1 MGAEGR
7 SLEEQIEAVNH
18 AVFNEF
24 GLSGNVQVHGL
35 YDIYIIMVYMIYII
49 MVYYTNPRVSLL
61 LSGNACRIT
70 TPLATRSCM

>member
-35 YDIYIIMVYMIYII
+35 YDIYIIMFYMIYII
-49 MVYYTNPRVSLL
+49 MVYYT
-61 LSGNACRIT
+61 
-70 TPLATRSCM
+70 